1 MRSGAATVELKNVKL
16 PPRKTWV
23 KLFILAP
30 LKPKWKPTFIYP
42 VRSAPT
48 VRDLTHSDQE
58 ERDFVLAGTGHMN
71 CYGKS
76 KYLLTK
82 SPVVVKD
89 EKPSL
94 FETYPAKP
102 PTDYRRENNV
112 NSLKDQPHLHDIGH
126 VNNNLVPHWW
136 WTTQRN
142 RKMDRKFNDWLKF

>member
-1 MRSGAATVELKNVKL
+1 MDNGINQ
-16 PPRKTWV
+16 
-23 KLFILAP
+23 LF
-30 LKPKWKPTFIYP
+30 
-42 VRSAPT
+42 
-48 VRDLTHSDQE
+48 Q

-102 PTDYRRENNV
+102 PTDYRLVSVAKYSHLGGVPISEQLGGAV
-112 NSLKDQPHLHDIGH
+112 VSLMPLMQP
-126 VNNNLVPHWW
+126 N
-136 WTTQRN
+136 
-142 RKMDRKFNDWLKF
+142 WLQFSAADCVGYSLGWKCSLPGS